1 MLTDGTA
8 DPGAGR
14 SPGGTSRKKAFFDFV
29 VAQRPVY
36 IPNSGPPLEPISIM
50 PAHDKDSII
59 VDTLQLDGAHV
70 YVVSYEDNP
79 HLRVSVKPENIREW
93 GSARAHER

>member
-1 MLTDGTA
+1 
-8 DPGAGR
+8 
-14 SPGGTSRKKAFFDFV
+14 
-29 VAQRPVY
+29 
-36 IPNSGPPLEPISIM
+36 M